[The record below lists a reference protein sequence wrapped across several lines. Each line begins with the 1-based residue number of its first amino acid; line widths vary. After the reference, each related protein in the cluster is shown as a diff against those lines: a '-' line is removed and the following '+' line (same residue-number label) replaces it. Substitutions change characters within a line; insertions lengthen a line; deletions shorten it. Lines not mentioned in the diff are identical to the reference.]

1 MKCEICH
8 KNDAKKA
15 IRLTEGGKEKEL
27 YVCGECADRHA
38 RRQSGRNGG
47 GSRRFGHVPD
57 IDELYGPFDDD
68 PFGVEGLPFPEEQ
81 SELFGEG
88 EPSHRTLAD
97 DTPPCPNCGTTM
109 EDVANTGLVG
119 CPQCYVNFKES
130 LKQTVGLHG
139 SFGGKVPNR
148 RGDASGSKASGASGQ

>member
-27 YVCGECADRHA
+27 YVCKECADKQA
-38 RRQSGRNGG
+38 KRQSGRNGG
-47 GSRRFGHVPD
+47 SRRSGWLPD
-57 IDELYGPFDDD
+57 IDDQFDPFLDGFGDDD
-68 PFGVEGLPFPEEQ
+68 LPFPR
-81 SELFGEG
+81 
-88 EPSHRTLAD
+88 EPPDFREMDRPRHRTLAD
-97 DTPPCPNCGTTM
+97 DTPPCPNCGTTA
-109 EDVANTGLVG
+109 EDILNTGLVG

-130 LKQTVGLHG
+130 LKQMVGLHG

-148 RGDASGSKASGASGQ
+148 RGDASGSKASGASEQ